1 MFKHIF
7 LFILTLVLGMQILS
21 ASPDKNRIEIKAKH
35 IELENDIVTAKDNVV
50 VYYGDAVIK
59 ASSASF
65 NRKTKLLVLDGDIV
79 LMGYQ
84 GGKEHADHMEI
95 QTDTKEVKFEELF
108 LVSENDVWIYSDDV
122 NKKEGKYNLGTSVLS
137 SCDISDPLWT
147 MVFSEAE
154 YNTNENHMQVYHAKV
169 YMWDVPVFYSP
180 YLSFS
185 TNKERSSGLLFPG
198 LGYTENEGFLYE
210 QPIYW
215 AISESMDLEINPQI
229 RTDRSLGV
237 YGTFRFVDSNH
248 SSGKI
253 RVGYFKD
260 KESYTQEYGL
270 LNDDHYGIEFNYE
283 SSKVF
288 EKYLPD
294 GFDDGLYVNTTY
306 LNDID
311 YLYLQR
317 TNLNHFGF
325 SPIQQSRINYFAQ
338 NNDYYMGINAKYF
351 IDTRKTDNDTTI
363 QELPSIQLHKY
374 LDHFIT
380 ENFTYS
386 VDLHINN
393 LDRKEGAT
401 MRQAE
406 LKIPLE
412 FTTSFFDDFVSL
424 SLGEE
429 LYYSKFFFGNGTF
442 VHDDYSYYSNI
453 HKVKLFSDLTK
464 RYDNFVHIMQPSLG
478 YIKPGSE
485 NESPIEFSLLS
496 DEQKELFAVGLPEE
510 KFDFSLSQYFYDD
523 NMKLRF
529 FQRLSQ
535 RYYPEREYELAD
547 LNNEMQ
553 YNWDKISLY
562 NNLVY
567 AYEFSEIR
575 ESSSYMSMRGS
586 DYSLT
591 LGHSYIQVLPDLP
604 AARAINDVAFS
615 FAYSYNEKIK
625 FNGALTYN
633 IDDSIDDIGS
643 KQWRLGGGYHRD
655 CWSVSAWISQY
666 IIPTSAGA
674 TSIDRFYMQL
684 NFTPFGSIGTG
695 DLGQPQQ

>member
-7 LFILTLVLGMQILS
+7 LFILTLALGMQLLS
-21 ASPDKNRIEIKAKH
+21 ASSDKNRIEIKAKN
-35 IELENDIVTAKDNVV
+35 IESENDIVTAKESVV

-65 NRKTKLLVLDGDIV
+65 NKKTKLLVLDGDIV

-95 QTDTKEVKFEELF
+95 QTDTKEVNFEELF

-122 NKKEGKYNLGTSVLS
+122 NKKEGKYNLGASVLS

-147 MVFSEAE
+147 MVFSDAE
-154 YNTNENHMQVYHAKV
+154 YDTNEKQMQVYNAKV

-198 LGYTENEGFLYE
+198 LGYTEDEGFLYE
-210 QPIYW
+210 QPIFW

-229 RTDRSLGV
+229 RTDRSQGI
-237 YGTFRFVDSNH
+237 YGTFRFVDSEH
-248 SSGKI
+248 SSGKL

-260 KESYTQEYGL
+260 KDSYTEENAL
-270 LNDDHYGIEFNYE
+270 TDNEHYGVEFNYE

-294 GFDDGLYVNTTY
+294 GFDDGLYINTTY

-317 TNLNHFGF
+317 TNLDHFGF

-338 NNDYYMGINAKYF
+338 DNDYYVGLNAKYF
-351 IDTRKTDNDTTI
+351 IDTRLEDNDETI
-363 QELPSIQLHKY
+363 QELPAIQLHKY
-374 LDHFIT
+374 LDHFLT

-386 VDLHINN
+386 VDLHIDN
-393 LDRKEGAT
+393 LDRQEGAT
-401 MRQAE
+401 MRQLE
-406 LKIPLE
+406 LNIPLE
-412 FTTSFFDDFVSL
+412 FTMSFFDDFVSL
-424 SLGEE
+424 TLGEE

-442 VHDDYSYYSNI
+442 EYDDYSYYSNI
-453 HKVKLFSDLTK
+453 HQVKLFSDLTK
-464 RYDNFVHIMQPSLG
+464 KFDGFVHILQPSLG

-510 KFDFSLSQYFYDD
+510 KFEFALSQYFYDE

-529 FQRLSQ
+529 YQRFSQ
-535 RYYPEREYELAD
+535 IYYPERDYEWAD
-547 LNNEMQ
+547 LTNEMQ
-553 YNWDKISLY
+553 YNWDNVSLY
-562 NNLVY
+562 NNLIY
-567 AYEFSEIR
+567 AHEYSKIR
-575 ESSSYMSMRGS
+575 ESSSSLRLRGS
-586 DYSLT
+586 DYSVA
-591 LGHSYIQVLPDLP
+591 LGHSYREILPDST
-604 AARAINDVAFS
+604 ATTEINDVDFG
-615 FAYSYNEKIK
+615 FGYTYNEKIN
-625 FNGALTYN
+625 FSGGLTYN
-633 IDDSIDDIGS
+633 IDDTSS
-643 KQWRLGGGYHRD
+643 KQWRLGGGYKRD
-655 CWSVSAWISQY
+655 CWSVNASIRQD
-666 IIPTSAGA
+666 IRPTSAGA
-674 TSIDRFYMQL
+674 ISSNSFYMQL
-684 NFTPFGSIGTG
+684 NFIPFGSIGTG
-695 DLGQPQQ
+695 DLGQAAR

>member
-7 LFILTLVLGMQILS
+7 FLVLTFILGMQLLS
-21 ASPDKNRIEIKAKH
+21 AAPDNNRIEIKAKH
-35 IELENDIVTAKDNVV
+35 IESANDIVTAKDNVV

-65 NRKTKLLVLDGDIV
+65 NRKTKKLVLDGDIV
-79 LMGYQ
+79 MMGYE
-84 GGKEHADHMEI
+84 GGKERADHMEI
-95 QTDTKEVKFEELF
+95 QTDTKEVSFEELF
-108 LVSENDVWIYSDDV
+108 LVSENDVWIYSDTV
-122 NKKEGKYNLGTSVLS
+122 NKKEGKYKLGTSVLS

-154 YNTNENHMQVYHAKV
+154 YDTNENSMQVYHAKV

-198 LGYTENEGFLYE
+198 VGYTENEGFLYE

-215 AISESMDLEINPQI
+215 AISESLDLELNPQI
-229 RTDRSLGV
+229 RTDRSQGL
-237 YGTFRFVDSNH
+237 YGTLRFVDSNH

-260 KESYTQEYGL
+260 NDSYTQEHNLAENTHYGL
-270 LNDDHYGIEFNYE
+270 EFNYE

-288 EKYLPD
+288 ENYLPA
-294 GFDDGLYVNTTY
+294 GFDDGLYINTTY

-311 YLYLQR
+311 YIYLQR
-317 TNLNHFGF
+317 KQLQHFGLT
-325 SPIQQSRINYFAQ
+325 PLQQSRINYFAHD
-338 NNDYYMGINAKYF
+338 NDYYVGVNAKYF
-351 IDTRKTDNDTTI
+351 IDTRKTDNDSTL
-363 QELPSIQLHKY
+363 QEIPSIQLHKY

-380 ENFTYS
+380 KNFTYS
-386 VDLHINN
+386 ADFHINN

-406 LKIPLE
+406 LRIPLE
-412 FTTSFFDDFVSL
+412 FTTSFFNDFVSL

-442 VHDDYSYYSNI
+442 VYDDYSYYSNM
-453 HKVKLFSDLTK
+453 HKVKVFSDLTK
-464 RYDNFVHIMQPSLG
+464 KFDGFVHIMQPSFE
-478 YIKPGSE
+478 YIKPGSQ

-496 DEQKELFAVGLPEE
+496 DEQKELFTVGLPEE

-523 NMKLRF
+523 DMKLKF
-529 FQRLSQ
+529 YQRVSQ
-535 RYYPEREYELAD
+535 SYYPDREYELAD

-553 YNWDKISLY
+553 YNWDKMSLY
-562 NNLVY
+562 NNLIY
-567 AYEFSEIR
+567 ALEFSEIR
-575 ESSSYMSMRGS
+575 ESSSYFMIKGS
-586 DYSLT
+586 DYNMA
-591 LGHSYIQVLPDLP
+591 LGHSYKQALPDLP
-604 AARAINDVAFS
+604 VTRAVNDVNLA
-615 FAYSYNEKIK
+615 FAYAYNTKVN
-625 FNGALTYN
+625 FNAGVTYN
-633 IDDSIDDIGS
+633 IDDTSS
-643 KQWRLGGGYHRD
+643 TQWRFGAGYHRD
-655 CWSVSAWISQY
+655 CWSVTGSIRED
-666 IIPTSAGA
+666 IIPTAAGVI
-674 TSIDRFYMQL
+674 SSSSFYMQL

-695 DLGQPQQ
+695 DLGQPQR

>member
-1 MFKHIF
+1 MFKNLF
-7 LFILTLVLGMQILS
+7 LFILTLVLGMQLLS
-21 ASPDKNRIEIKAKH
+21 AAPDQNRIEIKAKH
-35 IELENDIVTAKDNVV
+35 IESENDIVTAKDNVV

-59 ASSASF
+59 ASSATF
-65 NRKTKLLVLDGDIV
+65 NRKTKLLVLDDDIV
-79 LMGYQ
+79 MMGYK

-95 QTDTKEVKFEELF
+95 QTDTQEVNFEELF

-122 NKKEGKYNLGTSVLS
+122 NKKEGKYTLGTSVLS

-154 YNTNENHMQVYHAKV
+154 YDTNENQMQVYHAKV
-169 YMWDVPVFYSP
+169 YMGEVPVFYSP

-185 TNKERSSGLLFPG
+185 TNKQRSSGLLFPG
-198 LGYTENEGFLYE
+198 LGYTEDEGFLYE
-210 QPIYW
+210 QPIFW

-229 RTDRSLGV
+229 RTDRSDGI

-248 SSGKI
+248 SSGKL

-260 KESYTQEYGL
+260 KDSYIEKHALT
-270 LNDDHYGIEFNYE
+270 DDAHYGIEFNYE
-283 SSKVF
+283 SSQVF
-288 EKYLPD
+288 EKYLPH
-294 GFDDGLYVNTTY
+294 GFDDGLYINTTY

-338 NNDYYMGINAKYF
+338 DNDFYLGINAKYF
-351 IDTRKTDNDTTI
+351 IDTRKTDNDDTL
-363 QELPSIQLHKY
+363 QEIPSIQLHKY

-386 VDLHINN
+386 VDFHMNN

-442 VHDDYSYYSNI
+442 VHDDYTYYSNI

-464 RYDNFVHIMQPSLG
+464 RYDGFVHIMQPSLE

-485 NESPIEFSLLS
+485 NESPIEFSLLN
-496 DEQKELFAVGLPEE
+496 DEQKELFSVGLPEE

-529 FQRLSQ
+529 YQRLSQ
-535 RYYPEREYELAD
+535 RYYADREYELAD

-553 YNWDKISLY
+553 YNWDKVSIY

-567 AYEFSEIR
+567 AHEFSEIR
-575 ESSSYMSMRGS
+575 ESASSLSLRGS
-586 DYSLT
+586 DYSVA
-591 LGHSYIQVLPDLP
+591 LGHSYRKALPDLP
-604 AARAINDVAFS
+604 AARAINDVNFG
-615 FAYSYNEKIK
+615 FGYTYSPKIN
-625 FNGALTYN
+625 FNGGLTYN
-633 IDDSIDDIGS
+633 IDDSSS
-643 KQWRLGGGYHRD
+643 KQWRFGGGYRRD
-655 CWSVSAWISQY
+655 CWSINASIRQD
-666 IIPTSAGA
+666 IRPTSAGA
-674 TSIDRFYMQL
+674 ISTNSFYMQL

-695 DLGQPQQ
+695 DLGQLQR